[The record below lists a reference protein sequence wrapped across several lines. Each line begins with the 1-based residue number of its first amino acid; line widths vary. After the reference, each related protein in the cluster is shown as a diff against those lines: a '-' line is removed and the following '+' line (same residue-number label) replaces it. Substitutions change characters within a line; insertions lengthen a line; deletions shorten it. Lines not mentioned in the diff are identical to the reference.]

1 MMLHYVVPSRMLE
14 HMEDPDFNSPVPVP
28 VPSSAPSSAAAH
40 TGMLIPPTILSCFPP
55 SPSCY
60 IICLIIYFV
69 LSFFRLGVVTDSEE
83 LLNSIAMVQSMGYNE
98 RQARAALASTDNNL
112 ER

>member
-1 MMLHYVVPSRMLE
+1 MLRYVVPSRMLE
-14 HMEDPDFNSPVPVP
+14 HMEDPDFNSPVPVL

-55 SPSCY
+55 PPSCCSSDY
-60 IICLIIYFV
+60 LIF
-69 LSFFRLGVVTDSEE
+69 FFRLGVVTDSEE
-83 LLNSIAMVQSMGYNE
+83 LLSSIAMVQSMGYNE